1 MLRVLCGI
9 EQLAGGVLKIFF
21 LFILTLELE
30 EAEEKARKE
39 KEEKER
45 EYREHIARLDELER
59 KRREREKEIEEKE
72 TLSQGKPETD
82 RDGPAME
89 RDRDG
94 DRWRPSRR
102 DIKDE
107 RGELHVARL
116 FTLFS

>member
-1 MLRVLCGI
+1 MS
-9 EQLAGGVLKIFF
+9 FF
-21 LFILTLELE
+21 PSELE

-39 KEEKER
+39 KEDKER

-72 TLSQGKPETD
+72 TLSRSKPETD
-82 RDGPAME
+82 RDGPARPVE

-94 DRWRPSRR
+94 GDRWRPPRR
-102 DIKDE
+102 EMKDE

>member
-1 MLRVLCGI
+1 MLCGT
-9 EQLAGGVLKIFF
+9 ERLAGVVLLNKQ
-21 LFILTLELE
+21 LPILPLELE

-72 TLSQGKPETD
+72 TLSLGKPETD
-82 RDGPAME
+82 RDGPARPME

-107 RGELHVARL
+107 RGKLHVARL